1 MPMSSE
7 FDKKVETFFK
17 NYQDRGIKKWSGFFL
32 SDHTLKINQDKR
44 KRATIYSKKTE
55 MSEAEISELLL
66 RSFSNHFPVSIQLK
80 NLDVD
85 GYFAEDVKG
94 FVEGYLDKNIV
105 VVSGMSI
112 AMDEINHIEFI

>member
-1 MPMSSE
+1 MSSE

-112 AMDEINHIEFI
+112 AMDEINHIELI